1 MTKQENM
8 LVFVSTETTESK
20 PVKLEMETSYT
31 EMLPH
36 MVIFLADL
44 QFNLI
49 GFDETRKYVGIC
61 KYRNYRIQTSQTG
74 DGDQLYRNAPS
85 YGNFFS

>member
-1 MTKQENM
+1 MFALVCDQCIQIIKLDQRTLTLGSELFHCKAYLQFNLTKQENM

-36 MVIFLADL
+36 MVIF
-44 QFNLI
+44 
-49 GFDETRKYVGIC
+49 
-61 KYRNYRIQTSQTG
+61 
-74 DGDQLYRNAPS
+74 
-85 YGNFFS
+85 FS

>member
-36 MVIFLADL
+36 MVIF
-44 QFNLI
+44 
-49 GFDETRKYVGIC
+49 
-61 KYRNYRIQTSQTG
+61 
-74 DGDQLYRNAPS
+74 
-85 YGNFFS
+85 FS